1 MNYSEKETIVV
12 DGETYFHY
20 SYGGKWNATKFIKIW
35 GIHYYNSD
43 IPFSFDIVQGMET
56 KDETRYDDWKE
67 LLLNNQA
74 LLDSLGESGGFQSK
88 SIPTNYLWAPDKG
101 EEIKLKSTQLKM
113 LKKVLEMN
121 LDGVSKGEKLSIRRV
136 LKDGGYLEGDKWWL
150 NDLRKIWITKG

>member
-1 MNYSEKETIVV
+1 
-12 DGETYFHY
+12 
-20 SYGGKWNATKFIKIW
+20 
-35 GIHYYNSD
+35 
-43 IPFSFDIVQGMET
+43 MET

-74 LLDSLGESGGFQSK
+74 LQSK

-121 LDGVSKGEKLSIRRV
+121 LDEVSKGEKLSIRRV

>member
-1 MNYSEKETIVV
+1 
-12 DGETYFHY
+12 
-20 SYGGKWNATKFIKIW
+20 
-35 GIHYYNSD
+35 
-43 IPFSFDIVQGMET
+43 MET

-88 SIPTNYLWAPDKG
+88 SIPTNYLWASDKG

>member
-1 MNYSEKETIVV
+1 
-12 DGETYFHY
+12 
-20 SYGGKWNATKFIKIW
+20 
-35 GIHYYNSD
+35 
-43 IPFSFDIVQGMET
+43 MET

-74 LLDSLGESGGFQSK
+74 LQSK
-88 SIPTNYLWAPDKG
+88 SIPTNYLWGPDEG
-101 EEIKLKSTQLKM
+101 EEIKLKATQLKM

>member
-1 MNYSEKETIVV
+1 
-12 DGETYFHY
+12 
-20 SYGGKWNATKFIKIW
+20 
-35 GIHYYNSD
+35 
-43 IPFSFDIVQGMET
+43 MET

-74 LLDSLGESGGFQSK
+74 LQSIA
-88 SIPTNYLWAPDKG
+88 IPTSCLWAPDKT

-121 LDGVSKGEKLSIRRV
+121 LDGVSIGCTYSIRRV